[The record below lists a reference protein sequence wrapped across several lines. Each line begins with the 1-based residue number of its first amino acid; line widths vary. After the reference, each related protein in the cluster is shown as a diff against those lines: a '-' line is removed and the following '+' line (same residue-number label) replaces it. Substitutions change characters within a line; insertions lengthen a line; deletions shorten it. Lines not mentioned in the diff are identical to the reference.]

1 MITRLL
7 IVVVAGLAVWV
18 LAVAGSMPVAP
29 LPPERA
35 PTVGS
40 NKSDRLPLP
49 VPASPP
55 LTLAD
60 RLPLAMA
67 MKMSAPEPVV
77 PLTVQMPPELEPV
90 MDQAVEPRRHRRHA
104 NRSEGTGSDIC
115 RGKGRS
121 YTRGGRSW
129 RCNR

>member
-29 LPPERA
+29 IPNGGDASPRLPK
-35 PTVGS
+35 G
-40 NKSDRLPLP
+40 DRLPLP
-49 VPASPP
+49 TPAP

-60 RLPLAMA
+60 RLPLPMA
-67 MKMSAPEPVV
+67 MKMSAPEPVA

-104 NRSEGTGSDIC
+104 SRSEGSDIC